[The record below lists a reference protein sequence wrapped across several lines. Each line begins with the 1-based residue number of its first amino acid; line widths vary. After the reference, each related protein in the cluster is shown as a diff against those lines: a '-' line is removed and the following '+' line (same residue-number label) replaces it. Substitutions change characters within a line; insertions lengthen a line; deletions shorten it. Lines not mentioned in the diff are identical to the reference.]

1 MKKIV
6 ELIAVLAVA
15 TGAYGQSTVW
25 KNVLL
30 LKVDEGF
37 FGRAFVEESIVPSES
52 LTRQILEGMN
62 SAVGSKSYNHALQLE
77 GNIQWLG
84 NNLATRIARLAYP
97 NLKLTKVDGY
107 IRSFPKELKSFEM
120 ALRRDNLIP
129 TLLQQYLYDY
139 IGDGVK
145 EARFSGAFLPN
156 LKALEYASQFSLQMG
171 TFDEAFEKAY
181 ADATAAKSGFFVIAE
196 HPRSALQSPDQVHR
210 VKDLY
215 ILDLQN
221 RRWISYN
228 QSKALAWR
236 EISHSAAPTVDPQR
250 GAKVE
255 RIKIQVPQLFQL
267 NQRDGAMASYTNEF
281 VVVSNGDDLEMVIP
295 STFQRAKEALAAY
308 DKGYYI
314 YLFKDDKGTT
324 KMLFAAK
331 KGYPLFNTVKETEY
345 YLKQRQERNSSA
357 QSAKK
362 DLGATVTLDDAKLVQ
377 KQGDQNRTVQTPF
390 GELRAHQYLSLSND
404 GITGVLVYKQEDMH
418 NIYSARQYLDS
429 NNNMVDRE
437 NPFKVRITTWGEA
450 IPLQEEARKVF
461 NLQSVYP
468 QFSLQY
474 YHPDMPNGPFFNTVA
489 ELEKYLKETQ
499 KPIVAAEEKTF

>member
-6 ELIAVLAVA
+6 ELIAVLVVA

-30 LKVDEGF
+30 QRVDRNLFTKATAE
-37 FGRAFVEESIVPSES
+37 ASVVSSES
-52 LTRQILEGMN
+52 LTQQILDGMN
-62 SAVGSKSYNHALQLE
+62 SPIGSKSYNHALQFE
-77 GNIQWLG
+77 ENSQWLG
-84 NNLATRIARLAYP
+84 NDLATRITRLAYP

-107 IRSFPKELKSFEM
+107 IRSFSKELKSFEES
-120 ALRRDNLIP
+120 LRQHNLIP
-129 TLLQQYLYDY
+129 TLLQQTLYDY
-139 IGDGVK
+139 LGNGAK

-156 LKALEYASQFSLQMG
+156 LKVLEYASQFSLQMG
-171 TFDEAFEKAY
+171 TFEEAFAKAY
-181 ADATAAKSGFFVIAE
+181 ADAMAAKSGFFVIAE

-267 NQRDGAMASYTNEF
+267 NQRDGAMASYTHEF
-281 VVVSNGDDLEMVIP
+281 VVVSNGDNLEMVIP

-345 YLKQRQERNSSA
+345 YLKQRQEVASSA
-357 QSAKK
+357 STQTEEKGAFIVGGLVSQGVNSHWKK
-362 DLGATVTLDDAKLVQ
+362 
-377 KQGDQNRTVQTPF
+377 
-390 GELRAHQYLSLSND
+390 
-404 GITGVLVYKQEDMH
+404 
-418 NIYSARQYLDS
+418 
-429 NNNMVDRE
+429 
-437 NPFKVRITTWGEA
+437 
-450 IPLQEEARKVF
+450 RK
-461 NLQSVYP
+461 
-468 QFSLQY
+468 
-474 YHPDMPNGPFFNTVA
+474 
-489 ELEKYLKETQ
+489 LEKLKE
-499 KPIVAAEEKTF
+499 KRPSNP